1 MKFILTTFTFIIS
14 LHLFAQQSNIT
25 GTINAGG
32 EVTGAIVSLIK
43 AADSSVVK
51 TNLCEANGSFVLSN
65 VIAGSYLLNI
75 SHVGY
80 NRFYS
85 KPFTVGANQQLQFE
99 TIMLQAA
106 SKDLKEIT
114 VTGKKQFVE
123 RKIDRLVL
131 NPDAII
137 GNAGGNA
144 LEILEKAPGIQVD
157 ANGNISFKG
166 KQGVMVFVD
175 DKPTFLPA
183 QDLANYLRSLPA
195 GSIENVELMTNPPAK
210 YDAAGNS
217 GIINIRLK
225 KNTLKGLNGSL
236 TLGYG
241 QGRYHRTNNS
251 FNINYRLNK
260 INFYSNLS
268 WNQNHSYQDLTINR
282 TYFTPTGIYSSAFT
296 QNSYIKKE
304 GEGLNLRLGADYYI
318 SKKST
323 AGLVVSGFE
332 NRNFSPVVNRSK
344 VMNKSNQVDSTVFA
358 TNPGDR
364 KWKNG
369 SINLNYTYKI
379 DDKGSELSANADYLY
394 YNADITQQLES
405 FNFNPSNILSSKSTL
420 QSLLPAALRI
430 QTFKTDYLK
439 PLEGNAKLEAGIKFS
454 LVKTDNTASVFD
466 IFDNIKFPNYE
477 FSNKFLYDENINAG
491 YLNYAKEG
499 KKLSFQTGLR
509 IENTNIR
516 GQQLGN
522 PVIKDSSFVRNYSNL
537 FPTLYL
543 QYKIDSLQKNQLMF
557 SVGRRI
563 NRPNYQ
569 DLNPFSYPLD
579 RFTYYGGNP
588 FLQPTLAYYA
598 EISHTFKNKITTSF
612 D

>member
-1 MKFILTTFTFIIS
+1 M
-14 LHLFAQQSNIT
+14 HLFAQQSNIT

>member
-1 MKFILTTFTFIIS
+1 
-14 LHLFAQQSNIT
+14 
-25 GTINAGG
+25 
-32 EVTGAIVSLIK
+32 
-43 AADSSVVK
+43 
-51 TNLCEANGSFVLSN
+51 
-65 VIAGSYLLNI
+65 
-75 SHVGY
+75 
-80 NRFYS
+80 
-85 KPFTVGANQQLQFE
+85 
-99 TIMLQAA
+99 
-106 SKDLKEIT
+106 
-114 VTGKKQFVE
+114 
-123 RKIDRLVL
+123 
-131 NPDAII
+131 
-137 GNAGGNA
+137 
-144 LEILEKAPGIQVD
+144 
-157 ANGNISFKG
+157 
-166 KQGVMVFVD
+166 
-175 DKPTFLPA
+175 
-183 QDLANYLRSLPA
+183 
-195 GSIENVELMTNPPAK
+195 
-210 YDAAGNS
+210 
-217 GIINIRLK
+217 
-225 KNTLKGLNGSL
+225 
-236 TLGYG
+236 
-241 QGRYHRTNNS
+241 
-251 FNINYRLNK
+251 
-260 INFYSNLS
+260 
-268 WNQNHSYQDLTINR
+268 
-282 TYFTPTGIYSSAFT
+282 
-296 QNSYIKKE
+296 
-304 GEGLNLRLGADYYI
+304 
-318 SKKST
+318 
-323 AGLVVSGFE
+323 
-332 NRNFSPVVNRSK
+332 
-344 VMNKSNQVDSTVFA
+344 MNKSNQVDSTVFA